1 MKTYAEECHFLN
13 KKKSV
18 PKNELM
24 ENSLNSLQRK
34 FDRKAIFPSK
44 AFTKNPQVQYC
55 KVKISTLFSIF
66 HKYHL

>member
-1 MKTYAEECHFLN
+1 MKTYAKECHFLN

-24 ENSLNSLQRK
+24 ENSLNSLQIK

-55 KVKISTLFSIF
+55 TVKISTLFSIF